1 MDNHT
6 VHNIQY
12 ETYQRE
18 VERYG
23 LDTMEISES
32 IFHYQSLCVLNFI
45 SLLDGDE
52 GEQYRWQ
59 IALKAVDM
67 ILDDFRYS
75 LPEKR
80 DLVKT
85 LHQNFA
91 TEFHIKAPE
100 QKKISERFSNS
111 KKLIHYV
118 MNEGRN
124 EDENLQKGIDAFVI
138 TDENYGD
145 TIARLAAAPSIRNQR
160 EQINRLMGS
169 YLHMFINRLFV
180 SNQRKVELVIYDYLL
195 KYYETR
201 IAVEKNKNKIPAEA
215 ITGT

>member
-1 MDNHT
+1 
-6 VHNIQY
+6 
-12 ETYQRE
+12 
-18 VERYG
+18 
-23 LDTMEISES
+23 
-32 IFHYQSLCVLNFI
+32 
-45 SLLDGDE
+45 
-52 GEQYRWQ
+52 
-59 IALKAVDM
+59 
-67 ILDDFRYS
+67 
-75 LPEKR
+75 
-80 DLVKT
+80 
-85 LHQNFA
+85 
-91 TEFHIKAPE
+91 
-100 QKKISERFSNS
+100 
-111 KKLIHYV
+111 